1 VRILHRYRGSENI
14 FDETRET
21 VVVGRPREGVHVDID
36 LTPDLRVSRPHAR
49 ISLAD
54 GHYWIEDLG
63 SANGTELDGEQIK
76 GKGKLR
82 LAPGHTIR
90 ISDTTIKVEI
100 PVTQTGL
107 DPGVASD
114 DKTLVTTHDTRL
126 DIEAMIDAAAP
137 VFEPGQPIDPARAQD
152 LSLLYELPLRFG
164 EETELD
170 TLFQTIIERLV
181 AIIPAASRGALLL
194 EDSESGALL
203 LKAHVPAGRPSVS
216 MTLASR
222 AMARREGFIWREG
235 MDPSQSQFLNRIKAG
250 MYVPLMW
257 KGRALGAA
265 CVDNS
270 DGGTL
275 FTAED
280 LRLMLA
286 VAHYAAMAAM
296 QTQLQN
302 DLRRNA
308 ALLGRLLTNFSPS
321 IRNKLLS
328 RAAHGRLRPGGEKS
342 EVVILVADIRGFT
355 LLSSGMDTDDVV
367 DLLNDYFSALTDA
380 IFQHDGTIDKITGD
394 AILAVFGCPEPD
406 PMRHEKAVQA
416 ALTMQSAMAEVTE
429 QRKRRGQVTCA
440 IGIGV
445 HCGEVLHGFIGSND
459 RMELTIIGEAANW
472 TARYCDGAA
481 GGEIIISPALHQRL
495 WRYVDAELTAIETK
509 HEGTLSA
516 YRLEGI
522 KSVAG

>member
-1 VRILHRYRGSENI
+1 VRILRRYRGTEKT
-14 FDETRET
+14 FDEPCEA
-21 VVVGRPREGVHVDID
+21 VVLGRPREGVHVDID

-49 ISLAD
+49 ISIAD

-63 SANGTELDGEQIK
+63 SANGTELDGHQIK

-82 LAPGHTIR
+82 LEPGQTIR
-90 ISDTTIKVEI
+90 ISDTTIAVEI
-100 PVTQTGL
+100 PVT
-107 DPGVASD
+107 DPGVDSD
-114 DKTLVTTHDTRL
+114 DKTLVTTHDIRL
-126 DIEAMIDAAAP
+126 DIDAMIDAGAP

-194 EDSESGALL
+194 TDSESGALL

-270 DGGTL
+270 DDGTL

-308 ALLGRLLTNFSPS
+308 ALLSRLLTNFSPS
-321 IRNKLLS
+321 VRNKLLS

-342 EVVILVADIRGFT
+342 EVVILVSDIRGFT

-406 PMRHEKAVQA
+406 SMRHEKAVRA
-416 ALTMQSAMAEVTE
+416 ALAMQSAMTEVSE
-429 QRKRRGQVTCA
+429 QRKRRGQVTCT

-459 RMELTIIGEAANW
+459 RMELTVIGEAANW

-481 GGEIIISPALHQRL
+481 GGEVLISPALHQRL

-509 HEGTLSA
+509 HEGRLSA
-516 YRLEGI
+516 YRLKGI
-522 KSVAG
+522 KRAAG

>member
-1 VRILHRYRGSENI
+1 VRILCRYRGTEKT
-14 FDETRET
+14 FDEPCEA
-21 VVVGRPREGVHVDID
+21 VVLGRPREGVHVDID

-49 ISLAD
+49 ISIAD

-63 SANGTELDGEQIK
+63 SANGTELDGHQIK

-82 LAPGHTIR
+82 LEPGQTIR
-90 ISDTTIKVEI
+90 ISDTTIAVEI
-100 PVTQTGL
+100 PVT
-107 DPGVASD
+107 DPGVDSD
-114 DKTLVTTHDTRL
+114 DKTLVTTHDIRL
-126 DIEAMIDAAAP
+126 DIDAMIDAGAP

-194 EDSESGALL
+194 TDSESGALL

-270 DGGTL
+270 DDGTL

-308 ALLGRLLTNFSPS
+308 ALLSRLLTNFSPS
-321 IRNKLLS
+321 VRNKLLS

-342 EVVILVADIRGFT
+342 EVVILVSDIRGFT

-406 PMRHEKAVQA
+406 SMRHEKAVRA
-416 ALTMQSAMAEVTE
+416 ALAMQSAMTEVSE
-429 QRKRRGQVTCA
+429 QRKRRGQVTCT

-459 RMELTIIGEAANW
+459 RMELTVIGEAANW

-481 GGEIIISPALHQRL
+481 GGEVLISPALHQRL

-509 HEGTLSA
+509 HEGRLSA
-516 YRLEGI
+516 YRLKGI
-522 KSVAG
+522 KRAAG